1 MDPNWIMAIIAFCA
15 IFSPAIVSIVDN
27 KFKYKTKKLELDFPN
42 KQKALSE
49 FVNQSMNFYLA
60 EFYNDTVEYI
70 KAKNNLFIYFNIESS
85 NLFTQLENYARDKDF
100 ENYKET
106 INIIVKRLSE
116 QLNTESLWLIHKLHK
131 SR

>member
-1 MDPNWIMAIIAFCA
+1 MNPDWIMAIIALCA

-27 KFKYKTKKLELDFPN
+27 IFKYCTRKNEISIPN

-60 EFYNDTVEYI
+60 EIYNDTVEYI

-85 NLFTQLENYARDKDF
+85 NLFTQLENYAKNKDF
-100 ENYKET
+100 DNYKET
-106 INIIVKRLSE
+106 INMIVKRLSE
-116 QLNTESLWLIHKLHK
+116 QLNK
-131 SR
+131 

>member
-27 KFKYKTKKLELDFPN
+27 NFKYKAKKLELDFPN

-85 NLFTQLENYARDKDF
+85 NLFTQLENYAKEQDF

-106 INIIVKRLSE
+106 INIIVKRLSK
-116 QLNTESLWLIHKLHK
+116 QLNTESLCSIHKYHK

>member
-1 MDPNWIMAIIAFCA
+1 
-15 IFSPAIVSIVDN
+15 
-27 KFKYKTKKLELDFPN
+27 
-42 KQKALSE
+42 
-49 FVNQSMNFYLA
+49 MNFYLA
-60 EFYNDTVEYI
+60 EFYKDTVEYI

-116 QLNTESLWLIHKLHK
+116 QLNTESLWSKHKLHK